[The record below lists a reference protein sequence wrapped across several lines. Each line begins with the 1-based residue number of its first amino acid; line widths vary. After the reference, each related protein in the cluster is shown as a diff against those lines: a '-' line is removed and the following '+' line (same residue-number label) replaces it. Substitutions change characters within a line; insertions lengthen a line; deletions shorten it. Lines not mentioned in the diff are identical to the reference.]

1 MATKIYIWLN
11 QAFDEW
17 LITTTSASTTVNKTA
32 TAALCCWFILVLRWI
47 VGGSIIEYTIVESNV
62 FINLSQQK
70 ECETESTL
78 KIDDFHLYST
88 PIHRGIE

>member
-1 MATKIYIWLN
+1 M
-11 QAFDEW
+11 
-17 LITTTSASTTVNKTA
+17 
-32 TAALCCWFILVLRWI
+32 
-47 VGGSIIEYTIVESNV
+47 GGSIIEYTIVESNV